1 MERCSH
7 ARPTR
12 RRTLGLFLSPFLGLL
27 AGTPAARAAD
37 DLLDPQQLGRAPRTA
52 ATAAGREAPIRLR
65 RHAELLVQGRGMAV
79 STVNTLE
86 TLTRVGAELVA
97 QEQRLQRQLKELG
110 ERLGKLTN
118 YMNEQLEE
126 YRNGLFCSGCNR
138 TKSDIERGGDRFPH
152 PGQSIIQPTPE
163 QIAAKERELK
173 RPVDSTAHEL
183 EVADGKRKRNFAER
197 EQVLLQIDAG
207 LSLWRTSL
215 SCEQTAL
222 MMDAQQDEARYRA
235 ERAKAD
241 EQVNKLSMA
250 ASRAT
255 LQAAAST
262 GKPGA
267 EAAAALAKELKAELA
282 FWQQALRELE
292 QRRATEQRQTQRDL
306 AKATGEAQ
314 NESEQLNTYLQ
325 RDGLR
330 QVLSAVATPSLMAPS
345 AGFNDLGGMYR
356 LGNHDPARHDEV
368 LPSVKDF
375 VTRFQGLPALA
386 CPAPGGCGGAA
397 AATPIA
403 APAAPAAPQPA
414 VKPAA
419 RDDTLRRLIQLP

>member
-1 MERCSH
+1 MARCTTH
-7 ARPTR
+7 HRPTR
-12 RRTLGLFLSPFLGLL
+12 RRTLGLFLGLL
-27 AGTPAARAAD
+27 AGTPAVRAAD
-37 DLLDPQQLGRAPRTA
+37 ELLDPLQLGRAPRTA
-52 ATAAGREAPIRLR
+52 ATAAGREAPTRLR
-65 RHAELLVQGRGMAV
+65 RNAELQVQGRGMAV
-79 STVNTLE
+79 TTVNTLE
-86 TLTRVGAELVA
+86 TLTRVGADLVT

-110 ERLGKLTN
+110 ERLNKLTT
-118 YMNEQLEE
+118 YMAEQLEE

-173 RPVDSTAHEL
+173 RPVDSTAREL
-183 EVADGKRKRNFAER
+183 DAADTRRKRKLAER

-215 SCEQTAL
+215 SSEQMAL
-222 MMDAQQDEARYRA
+222 LMDAQQDEARYRA
-235 ERAKAD
+235 ERAKAED
-241 EQVNKLSMA
+241 QVNKLTMA

-292 QRRATEQRQTQRDL
+292 QRRANEQHLAQREM

-314 NESEQLNTYLQ
+314 NESEQLNSYLQ

-330 QVLSAVATPSLMAPS
+330 QVLSAVATPALVAPT

-368 LPSVKDF
+368 LPSVKAF

-386 CPAPGGCGGAA
+386 CAAPGGC
-397 AATPIA
+397 AATTPVT
-403 APAAPAAPQPA
+403 PPVAPAAPQPA
-414 VKPAA
+414 SKPAA